1 MTQYTSEKYLISII
15 SPSYNSSDF
24 IEETINSI
32 STQTYQNWELIV
44 IDDFSKDDTVGIL
57 KKLSKNDSRIKIF
70 TNATNQGAAIS
81 RNIGLENA
89 RGRFIAFLDS
99 DDLWYPEKLEI
110 QVNFMLA
117 NSYPISFTSYELI
130 DEKGIQL
137 NKIIQTV
144 EKIDYQGYLKN
155 TIIGMST
162 SMIDT
167 NIVSKDF
174 RFTNIRTRQDTYLW
188 ITLLRK
194 GFKAYGINQVLAK
207 YRVRSNSI
215 SANKFKA
222 AKRVWYLYYNLE
234 KLGIVKSTYYFSFYV
249 YNALKKRM

>member
-1 MTQYTSEKYLISII
+1 MSLNSSEKHLISII

-32 STQTYQNWELIV
+32 SAQTYQNWELIV
-44 IDDFSKDDTVGIL
+44 VDDCSKDNTVSIL

-70 TNATNQGAAIS
+70 TNTTNKGAAIS

-89 RGRFIAFLDS
+89 SGRFIAFIDS
-99 DDLWYPEKLEI
+99 DDLWYPQKLEI
-110 QVNFMLA
+110 QINFMLS
-117 NSYPISFTSYELI
+117 NFYPISFTSYELI
-130 DEKGIQL
+130 DEMGLPL
-137 NKIIQTV
+137 NKIMQTV
-144 EKIDYQGYLKN
+144 EKIDYRGYMKN

-162 SMIDT
+162 SMIDRSLVG
-167 NIVSKDF
+167 NEF

-188 ITLLRK
+188 ITLLKK
-194 GFKAYGINQVLAK
+194 GHKAYGINQILAK
-207 YRVRSNSI
+207 YRVRSDSI
-215 SANKFKA
+215 SANKIKA

-234 KLGIVKSTYYFSFYV
+234 KLGIVKSTYFFCFYV

>member
-1 MTQYTSEKYLISII
+1 MTKYNSEKHLISII
-15 SPSYNSSDF
+15 SPSYNSAEF

-32 STQTYQNWELIV
+32 SAQTYQNWELIIV
-44 IDDFSKDDTVGIL
+44 DDCSKDDTVSIL
-57 KKLSKNDSRIKIF
+57 KKISEIDNRIKYF
-70 TNATNQGAAIS
+70 TNTTNQGAAIS
-81 RNIGLENA
+81 RNIGLKNA

-99 DDLWYPEKLEI
+99 DDLWYPKKLEI
-110 QVNFMLA
+110 QINFMLS

-130 DEKGIQL
+130 DEKGLQL
-137 NKIIQTV
+137 GKIIQTV
-144 EKIDYQGYLKN
+144 ERIDYQGYMKN

-167 NIVSKDF
+167 HIVGKDF

-188 ITLLRK
+188 ITLLKK
-194 GFKAYGINQVLAK
+194 GFNAYGINQILAK

-215 SANKFKA
+215 SANKLKA
-222 AKRVWYLYYNLE
+222 AKRVWYLYYTLE

>member
-1 MTQYTSEKYLISII
+1 MSQNLSEKYLISII

-24 IEETINSI
+24 IEETIDSI
-32 STQTYQNWELIV
+32 IAQTYRNWELIV
-44 IDDFSKDDTVGIL
+44 VDDCSKDNTVSIL
-57 KKLSKNDSRIKIF
+57 KKLTETDSRIKYF
-70 TNATNQGAAIS
+70 MNATNQGAAIS

-89 RGRFIAFLDS
+89 GGRFIAFLDS
-99 DDLWYPEKLEI
+99 DDLWFPEKLEI
-110 QVNFMLA
+110 QINFMLS
-117 NSYPISFTSYELI
+117 NTCPISFTSYELI
-130 DEKGIQL
+130 DEKGLQL
-137 NKIIQTV
+137 DKKIQTV
-144 EKIDYQGYLKN
+144 ENIDYKGYMKN

-167 NIVSKDF
+167 NIVGKDF

-188 ITLLRK
+188 ITLLKK

-215 SANKFKA
+215 SANKLKA

-234 KLGIVKSTYYFSFYV
+234 KLGIVKSTFYFSFYV

>member
-1 MTQYTSEKYLISII
+1 MSQNSSEKHLISII

-24 IEETINSI
+24 IEVTINSI
-32 STQTYQNWELIV
+32 SAQTYRNWELIV
-44 IDDFSKDDTVGIL
+44 VDDCSKDNTVSIL
-57 KKLSKNDSRIKIF
+57 KKLSETDSRIKYF

-99 DDLWYPEKLEI
+99 DDLWYPQKLDI
-110 QVNFMLA
+110 QINFMLS
-117 NSYPISFTSYELI
+117 NICPISFTSYELI
-130 DEKGIQL
+130 DEKGLQID
-137 NKIIQTV
+137 KIIQTV
-144 EKIDYQGYLKN
+144 EKIDYQGYMKN

-167 NIVSKDF
+167 NIVGKDF

-188 ITLLRK
+188 ITLLKK

-234 KLGIVKSTYYFSFYV
+234 KLGMVKSTYYFSFYV
-249 YNALKKRM
+249 YNAFKKRI